1 MRRLALSIV
10 IVSALLAAGAV
21 AALATPGSS
30 GQAATQQADG
40 AVKGSVGMRLKVS
53 KFVRRHHRLVAKGR
67 AVATYT
73 ANDGTNT
80 VRSVPFKAHA
90 TVLRRG
96 RALASGSQTATCP
109 VLTLELDQLS
119 LDLLGLHVD
128 LSKVILTVTAD
139 PNGGTLGKLFCQLA
153 SGKTALAS
161 TSTAR
166 SLTSVAHRSGLSKQ
180 GIAFGT
186 PTRQLQS
193 LGPGPCSIVDL
204 LLGPLHLDVL
214 GLIVDLNQIHLQITA
229 DPNEGPLGSLLC
241 SITNPTTTA
250 PTTT

>member
-1 MRRLALSIV
+1 M
-10 IVSALLAAGAV
+10 G
-21 AALATPGSS
+21 
-30 GQAATQQADG
+30 
-40 AVKGSVGMRLKVS
+40 KVGMRLAVR

-73 ANDGTNT
+73 ANDGTTT

-96 RALASGSQTATCP
+96 RAMASGSQTATCP
-109 VLTLELDQLS
+109 VLTLQLDQLS

-153 SGKTALAS
+153 GKTALAS

-166 SLTSVAHRSGLSKQ
+166 SLS
-180 GIAFGT
+180 
-186 PTRQLQS
+186 RQLQS

-204 LLGPLHLDVL
+204 LLGPLHLDVI

-241 SITNPTTTA
+241 SITNP
-250 PTTT
+250 PTTTT

>member
-1 MRRLALSIV
+1 MRRVVLATV
-10 IVSALLAAGAV
+10 VVAALLVAGVV
-21 AALATPGSS
+21 AALATPG
-30 GQAATQQADG
+30 GQAAAAQR
-40 AVKGSVGMRLKVS
+40 VGPQEGNMGVQLR
-53 KFVRRHHRLVAKGR
+53 VRRFVKRGHRLVAKGR

-73 ANDGTNT
+73 STSGAQT
-80 VRSVPFKAHA
+80 VRSQPFSAHA

-96 RALASGSQTATCP
+96 RTLAGTAQTTTCP

-139 PNGGTLGKLFCQLA
+139 PNGGTLGKLFCQL

-161 TSTAR
+161 VSTAH
-166 SLTSVAHRSGLSKQ
+166 SLTSTVQQSGLSKR
-180 GIAFGT
+180 GVAVGT
-186 PTRQLQS
+186 ALNQIDT

-214 GLIVDLNQIHLQITA
+214 GLIVDLNQVHLQITA
-229 DPNEGPLGSLLC
+229 DPNEAPLGSLLC
-241 SITNPTTTA
+241 SLAPPPTTT
-250 PTTT
+250 

>member
-10 IVSALLAAGAV
+10 VLSALLVAGVV
-21 AALATPGSS
+21 AALATPGASS
-30 GQAATQQADG
+30 GAGQQVTG
-40 AVKGSVGMRLKVS
+40 AQKGSVGMRLEVS
-53 KFVRRHHRLVAKGR
+53 RFVKSGHRLIAKGK

-73 ANDGTNT
+73 SNTGTRT
-80 VRSVPFKAHA
+80 VRSAPFKAHA

-96 RALASGSQTATCP
+96 RALASANQTGTCP
-109 VLTLELDQLS
+109 VLTLEIDQVS

-139 PNGGTLGKLFCQLA
+139 PNGGVLGKLFCSLA
-153 SGKTALAS
+153 SGKTAAAS
-161 TSTAR
+161 TTAAR
-166 SLTSVAHRSGLSKQ
+166 SLTAVAHRSGLSTQ
-180 GIAFGT
+180 GVAFGT

-193 LGPGPCSIVDL
+193 IGPGPCSIVDL

-214 GLIVDLNQIHLQITA
+214 GLIVDLNQVHLQITA
-229 DPNEGPLGSLLC
+229 DPNEAPLGSLLC
-241 SITNPTTTA
+241 SITNP